1 MKNYMTLKGI
11 FIVAILSLLLF
22 AGCAEKKSVIT
33 SDSAQGKDAS
43 PMVTRGD
50 MDKGKSARGEAVSG
64 PSVDLEKMA
73 KKESPVSDIH
83 FDYDSS
89 SIRSDAREILKIN
102 ADYFMKSRISS
113 IVIEGHCDERGTDE
127 YNMALGD
134 RRAQETKK
142 YLVNLGIK
150 ESLMKTVSF
159 GEEHPL
165 DPASNEEAWAKNRR
179 AHFVVNP

>member
-1 MKNYMTLKGI
+1 MKNYKTLKGI
-11 FIVAILSLLLF
+11 FIIFVLGLLML

-33 SDSAQGKDAS
+33 GDSAQGKDISSA
-43 PMVTRGD
+43 VTKGD
-50 MDKGKSARGEAVSG
+50 TAKDKSNLGDKTSEQSI
-64 PSVDLEKMA
+64 DLEKMA
-73 KKESPVSDIH
+73 QKKSPVNDIH

-89 SIRSDAREILKIN
+89 SIRSDAREILQIN
-102 ADYFMKSRISS
+102 ADYFMRSRISS

-127 YNMALGD
+127 YNMALGE

-142 YLVNLGIK
+142 YLVNLGVK

-159 GEEHPL
+159 GEEQPL

>member
-1 MKNYMTLKGI
+1 MKKYKALYE
-11 FIVAILSLLLF
+11 IVIVVVLSMLMLT
-22 AGCAEKKSVIT
+22 GCAEKKSVIT
-33 SDSAQGKDAS
+33 GDSAQGKEISSPVTKGDTARDRSAS
-43 PMVTRGD
+43 DRAA
-50 MDKGKSARGEAVSG
+50 SEQ
-64 PSVDLEKMA
+64 SVDLEKMA
-73 KKESPVSDIH
+73 QKVSPVSDIH

-89 SIRSDAREILKIN
+89 IIRSDAREILQVN
-102 ADYFMKSRISS
+102 ANYFMKNRISS
-113 IVIEGHCDERGTDE
+113 IAIEGHCDERGTEE
-127 YNMALGD
+127 YNMTLGE

-142 YLVNLGIK
+142 YLVNLGVK

>member
-1 MKNYMTLKGI
+1 MKNYKTLHGI
-11 FIVAILSLLLF
+11 VIVVLLSMLMLT
-22 AGCAEKKSVIT
+22 GCAEKKSIVT
-33 SDSAQGKDAS
+33 SDSTQGKDISSAMTKGDTSKDKSNLRDAS
-43 PMVTRGD
+43 
-50 MDKGKSARGEAVSG
+50 SEQ
-64 PSVDLEKMA
+64 SVDLEKMA
-73 KKESPVSDIH
+73 KKESPVGDIH

-89 SIRSDAREILKIN
+89 NIRSDAREILQIN
-102 ADYFMKSRISS
+102 ANYFMKNRVSS

-127 YNMALGD
+127 YNMALGE

-142 YLVNLGIK
+142 YLVNLGVK